1 MKWLLKIFALFR
13 HSRAGGNPLFKTH
26 RGFAAMTLL
35 FFVLCTQ
42 SAHADLVDSL
52 SLAPFIP
59 MVLDALMSVAMVG
72 YEFFVGNG
80 TGIIYILIYGWFA
93 ITIGLYL
100 AKQYFPDS
108 WISFFGLST
117 EKESIWNGKITAL
130 KLSENL
136 VKPMLRAFIAAT
148 ILLQLRPQTITSFVV
163 DPFLRFGG
171 IYTDSISEIV
181 TQINSVGGVPKQIEC
196 PPEIIAKGYI
206 SAEGC
211 RFIVQ
216 PVQDITHANNVVIK
230 RGFGFF
236 MKGLSGLLTLIPHGG
251 EDFMNLI
258 TGMILIATF
267 VASNFFMALLII
279 QALFTFGMSL
289 ILYPFKVLTYVAK
302 PKNPESWIDP
312 WDAFDEI
319 IPALKTLVI
328 TMIACMFIMI
338 VNIAAIGALLK
349 WNSSVFMMAAGGSA
363 HSNLPAATAGGTMGF
378 GQHSVTWLSAILT
391 FYLMYRIFEIT
402 KEQLQ
407 AYTKENKGDLYGKVT
422 KDMQNAYTMS
432 KTNVGNI
439 VKTTKWAQNTK
450 LGKWVG
456 GLFK

>member
-1 MKWLLKIFALFR
+1 MKRIFKLF
-13 HSRAGGNPLFKTH
+13 AMCFGICAMCFMP
-26 RGFAAMTLL
+26 FA
-35 FFVLCTQ
+35 
-42 SAHADLVDSL
+42 AHADIIDSL
-52 SLAPFIP
+52 SLSPFIP
-59 MVLDALMSVAMVG
+59 MVLDAFMSVAMTG

-100 AKQYFPDS
+100 VKQYFPDA
-108 WISFFGLST
+108 WISFFGLSP
-117 EKESIWNGKITAL
+117 EKESVWNGKLTLMNMSYGLL
-130 KLSENL
+130 K
-136 VKPMLRAFIAAT
+136 PALRAIIAIT
-148 ILLQLRPQTITSFVV
+148 ILLQVRPQYITNFVV

-171 IYTDSISEIV
+171 LYTDSISEIA
-181 TQINSVGGVPKQIEC
+181 TRMNSVGGAPKQMEC
-196 PPEIIAKGYI
+196 PPEIISKGYI

-216 PVQDITHANNVVIK
+216 PVEDITHANNVVIK
-230 RGFGFF
+230 RGFAFF
-236 MKGLSGLLTLIPHGG
+236 MKGLSGMLTPIPHGG

-258 TGMILIATF
+258 TGMILIGTF

-279 QALFTFGMSL
+279 QALFTFGMAL

-349 WNSSVFMMAAGGSA
+349 WNSSVFIVAAGGSA
-363 HSNLPAATAGGTMGF
+363 HSNLPAAAAGNTMGF
-378 GQHSVTWLSAILT
+378 GQHSITWLSAILT
-391 FYLMYRIFEIT
+391 FYLMYRIFEIS

-407 AYTKENKGDLYGKVT
+407 AYTADNKGNLYDKVSKDAKHAWMAGKT
-422 KDMQNAYTMS
+422 KAGTL
-432 KTNVGNI
+432 

-456 GLFK
+456 KALTGKP